1 MNDMSGASGGPI
13 IRRKRNM
20 DKIRIGM
27 LGAWRGNSYIDLMM
41 RDEEIELVAVCDRH
55 KETLNS
61 VNLPE
66 SVDRYTDFD
75 EFLNGGKKRGMNAVF
90 LCNYFHQHAPYA
102 IKAMEAGMDVVSECT
117 SAGTMKECVDL
128 VRAVE
133 RTGRKYMIAE
143 NYPFSLSNMEMARL
157 CREGRLGTI
166 LYAEGEYNHSAPV
179 SDLKMLSPG
188 RYHWRAWLPRT
199 YYVTHAMGPLM
210 YMTGKM
216 PKYVSGRSVF
226 SPYIYEQVKD
236 FRSVYD
242 GVGMM
247 FCEMEGGMIA
257 RFTGCTAM
265 ASDYSRYRVCGDVG
279 GAEGGTGFGENVR
292 LYYHSFTKP
301 EDVPECI
308 TVYRPD
314 PARFGKRA
322 EEALKAGHGGGDFWI
337 VENMKEY
344 FLRDVTPFFDVY
356 KGVAMSATAILG
368 LRSSLNHGENMA
380 IPDFSKEEERVKWEN
395 DDLTPF
401 PDENGEGMTMPC
413 TMPGSYE

>member
-1 MNDMSGASGGPI
+1 
-13 IRRKRNM
+13 M

-27 LGAWRGNSYIDLMM
+27 LGAWRGNNYIDLML
-41 RDEEIELVAVCDRH
+41 RDEEIELTAVCDRH
-55 KETLNS
+55 AETLNS
-61 VNLPE
+61 LELPAT
-66 SVDRYTDFD
+66 VKKYTEFE
-75 EFLNGGKKRGMNAVF
+75 EFLAGGKKAGMNAVF
-90 LCNYFHQHAPYA
+90 LCNYFHQHAPFA

-117 SAGTMKECVDL
+117 SAGTMKECVEL

-143 NYPFSLSNMEMARL
+143 NYPFSLSNMEIARL
-157 CREGRLGTI
+157 CRAGKLGTP
-166 LYAEGEYNHSAPV
+166 LYAEGEYNHSGPTE
-179 SDLKMLSPG
+179 DLRRLSPG
-188 RYHWRAWLPRT
+188 KYHWRAWLPRT

-210 YMTGKM
+210 YMTDSM
-216 PKYVSGRSVF
+216 PKYVSGRSVY
-226 SPYIYEQVKD
+226 SPAIRAQVEG
-236 FRSVYD
+236 FRNVFD

-247 FCEMEGGMIA
+247 FCEMDNGMIA

-265 ASDYSRYRVCGDVG
+265 VSDYSRYRVCGDVG

-292 LYYHSFTKP
+292 LFYHSFNMP
-301 EDVPECI
+301 EGIKEPV

-314 PARFGKRA
+314 PASFGKRA

-337 VENMKEY
+337 IENMKEY

-368 LRSSLNHGENMA
+368 LRSSLNHGENYPV
-380 IPDFSKEEERVKWEN
+380 PDFRKEEERVKWEN

-401 PDENGEGMTMPC
+401 PDENGEGATMPC
-413 TMPGSYE
+413 TMPYPERIREGQ